1 MISGK
6 RGPPVKMPA
15 HCAALLSSS
24 VHGCKAILMGITRG
38 HNVWVVLKDFIMLP
52 RPYDNLLYFRYL
64 SALRTL
70 FLLKIEKNKYNYNSK
85 IVRSACV
92 HFKQIFYH
100 LELCECR
107 MVSVIV
113 ARECHASA
121 HLHCSSRIAYA
132 SKTSLPTAPASDCTD
147 LKCPSNWF
155 HPPFPRNFPFHI
167 WTRECRRSRT
177 SAPHAN
183 WFD

>member
-1 MISGK
+1 MALAECEALFSGGHMISGK

-70 FLLKIEKNKYNYNSK
+70 FLLKIEKK
-85 IVRSACV
+85 
-92 HFKQIFYH
+92 
-100 LELCECR
+100 
-107 MVSVIV
+107 
-113 ARECHASA
+113 
-121 HLHCSSRIAYA
+121 
-132 SKTSLPTAPASDCTD
+132 
-147 LKCPSNWF
+147 
-155 HPPFPRNFPFHI
+155 
-167 WTRECRRSRT
+167 
-177 SAPHAN
+177 
-183 WFD
+183 